1 MFNLYRD
8 LALVDVTLVKFEGKS
23 IKVDENDTPEVK
35 AEKMRKRRLMD
46 KELRHF
52 IGYMKLPLYLID
64 GVHNFYYYDIL
75 EGLSRNLF

>member
-1 MFNLYRD
+1 
-8 LALVDVTLVKFEGKS
+8 
-23 IKVDENDTPEVK
+23 
-35 AEKMRKRRLMD
+35 MD